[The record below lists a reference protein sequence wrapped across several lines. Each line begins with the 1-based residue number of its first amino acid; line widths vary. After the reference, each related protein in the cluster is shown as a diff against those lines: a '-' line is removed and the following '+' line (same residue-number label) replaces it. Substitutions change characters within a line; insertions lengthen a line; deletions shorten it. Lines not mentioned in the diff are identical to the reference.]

1 MFPCVNPMGVGML
14 LTHGMQVDLVTRD
27 SALCLLTPDDSAVQ
41 YTAAQVLVL
50 LPLSYP
56 VNL

>member
-1 MFPCVNPMGVGML
+1 MGVGML
-14 LTHGMQVDLVTRD
+14 LTHGVHFDLVTLD
-27 SALCLLTPDDSAVQ
+27 SALCPLTPHDSAVQ

-56 VNL
+56 VKL